1 MNEFILL
8 FANMGSLMTCVLQL
22 INSSY
27 EYDATKD
34 VAYLQESGRE
44 SSTSTRLY
52 VPERP
57 SEPENVL
64 KFIQSMRSRR

>member
-8 FANMGSLMTCVLQL
+8 FANLGSLVTCILQL

-27 EYDATKD
+27 EFDATID
-34 VAYLQESGRE
+34 VAYLQGSGRE

-57 SEPENVL
+57 SEPDNVL
-64 KFIQSMRSRR
+64 KLIQQYWM